1 MRIGNKDFSEKNH
14 TYVMGILNVTTDSFS
29 DGGQLTDSDNHISV
43 EKAIDKVA
51 RMIEEGAD
59 VIDVGGESTRPG
71 YIQISIE
78 EETERVVPVIKAIRE
93 RFDIPISLDTYKW
106 QVAKE
111 GIAAGA
117 HLLNDI
123 HGLRYDNGEMADL
136 IAKAD
141 IPCCL
146 MYNVCH
152 CSTPG
157 DVINDVSEG
166 LAASLHI
173 AEKAGIKDENIIL
186 DPGVGFAGGTDKDLA
201 ILNNLDR
208 ISKLG
213 YPLLVGASRKS
224 VIGNTLSIPVNERL
238 YATVA
243 ISTLAA
249 TKGVSFIRVHD
260 IRANK
265 EAVRMTE
272 AILRA

>member
-272 AILRA
+272 TILRA

>member
-136 IAKAD
+136 IAKVD

-238 YATVA
+238 YGTVA
-243 ISTLAA
+243 ITTLAA

>member
-59 VIDVGGESTRPG
+59 IIDVGGESTRPG

-238 YATVA
+238 YGTVA

>member
-59 VIDVGGESTRPG
+59 IIDVGGESTRPG

>member
-59 VIDVGGESTRPG
+59 IIDVGGESTRPG

-78 EETERVVPVIKAIRE
+78 EETERVVPVIRAIRE

-224 VIGNTLSIPVNERL
+224 VIGNTLSLPVNERL
-238 YATVA
+238 YGTVA

>member
-59 VIDVGGESTRPG
+59 IIDVGGESTRPG

-152 CSTPG
+152 CNTPG

-265 EAVRMTE
+265 EAVSMTE

>member
-59 VIDVGGESTRPG
+59 IIDVGGESTRPG

-166 LAASLHI
+166 LVASLHI